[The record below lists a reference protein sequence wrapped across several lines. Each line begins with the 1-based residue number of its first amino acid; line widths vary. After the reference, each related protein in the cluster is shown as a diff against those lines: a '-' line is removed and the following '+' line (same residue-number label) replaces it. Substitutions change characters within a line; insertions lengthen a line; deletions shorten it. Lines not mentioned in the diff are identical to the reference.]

1 MERKQAALAA
11 LERER
16 KRRNI
21 TDEERE
27 ALMREQRIMELKMWE
42 EEEEKL
48 FNEAYALYLD
58 SQEYRYDLIGML
70 LLMMM
75 MMMIMM
81 MMMMMAAIN
90 FLSCHLRR
98 HHHHYH
104 HLYHF
109 YYHHYH
115 YYHQHHLRHYNHHHH
130 RYHDH
135 DLNNVITEKTPV
147 SCRSLSQRGNSCSI

>member
-70 LLMMM
+70 MMM
-75 MMMIMM
+75 MMMRIV
-81 MMMMMAAIN
+81 IN

-98 HHHHYH
+98 HHHYH
-104 HLYHF
+104 RLYHF

-115 YYHQHHLRHYNHHHH
+115 YYYQHHPRHYYYHHHH
-130 RYHDH
+130 HYHDHDH
-135 DLNNVITEKTPV
+135 DLNNVITERTPV
-147 SCRSLSQRGNSCSI
+147 SCLSLSQRGNSCSIWRKADIR

>member
-70 LLMMM
+70 MMM
-75 MMMIMM
+75 MMRIV
-81 MMMMMAAIN
+81 IN

-98 HHHHYH
+98 HHHYH
-104 HLYHF
+104 RLYHF

-115 YYHQHHLRHYNHHHH
+115 YYYQHHPRHYYYHHHH
-130 RYHDH
+130 HYHDHDH
-135 DLNNVITEKTPV
+135 DLNNVITERTPV
-147 SCRSLSQRGNSCSI
+147 SCLLLSQRGNSCSI

>member
-70 LLMMM
+70 L
-75 MMMIMM
+75 MM
-81 MMMMMAAIN
+81 MMMMMMTIVTN

-98 HHHHYH
+98 HHHYH
-104 HLYHF
+104 RLYHF

-115 YYHQHHLRHYNHHHH
+115 YYYQHHPRHYYYHHHH
-130 RYHDH
+130 HYHDH
-135 DLNNVITEKTPV
+135 DLNNVITERTPV
-147 SCRSLSQRGNSCSI
+147 SCLSLSQRGNSCSI